1 MEREGPPAEGE
12 GPRAEGEGPPAEP
25 PRWVRRVAPA
35 DVDWGALVA
44 VPLLA
49 VLSALIVGAVLIVI
63 SEGPGAVLPAY
74 KALFQGAF
82 VGWGSVSETLLAS
95 SPLMLA
101 GLSVA
106 LGFRAGLFNIGAEG
120 QMTVGGLTAV
130 IVGVSLGALPA
141 VAHVPLALAAG
152 ILGGALWG
160 LIPGALRA
168 KTGAHEVITTI
179 MLNFIAYRALD
190 YILKQ
195 PLIQAEGRF
204 DPISQEV
211 PPSARLPRILTWLPV
226 EGAERLRLN
235 LGFLIALA
243 VAWLVYWLLFKSTVG
258 FEFRAVGANPSAAK
272 YGGMGVVGAVVLV
285 MATAGGLAGA
295 AGANETLGVLGKA
308 FPGFTALVGF
318 DAIALALLGRSH
330 PGGVVAASLL
340 FGALRVGG
348 RTMNTQTEVGIDLIV
363 VIQALIIVFIAAP
376 ELVRAIYRVKGGKGA
391 ERLTRGWST

>member
-1 MEREGPPAEGE
+1 MEREDPPAEGE
-12 GPRAEGEGPPAEP
+12 DPRAEGEGPPAEP

-74 KALFQGAF
+74 KALFRGAF
-82 VGWGSVSETLLAS
+82 IGWGSVSETLLAS
-95 SPLMLA
+95 TPLMLA

-130 IVGVSLGALPA
+130 IVGVSFEGLPT
-141 VAHVPLALAAG
+141 VVHLPLALAAG
-152 ILGGALWG
+152 VVGGAVWG

-179 MLNFIAYRALD
+179 MLNFIAFRSLD
-190 YILKQ
+190 YALKQ
-195 PLIQAEGRF
+195 PLVQAEGRF
-204 DPISQEV
+204 DPISEVV
-211 PPSARLPRILTWLPV
+211 PPSASLPKILTWLPV

-258 FEFRAVGANPSAAK
+258 FELRAVGANPSAAK
-272 YGGMGVVGAVVLV
+272 YGGMGVVGAIVLV
-285 MATAGGLAGA
+285 MAIAGGLGGA

-308 FPGFTALVGF
+308 FPGFTAMIGF

-376 ELVRAIYRVKGGKGA
+376 ELVRAIYRVKGGKAAG
-391 ERLTRGWST
+391 RLTRGWST

>member
-1 MEREGPPAEGE
+1 MEREGPP
-12 GPRAEGEGPPAEP
+12 AEGEGPPAEP

-95 SPLMLA
+95 TPLMLA

-130 IVGVSLGALPA
+130 IVGVSFEGLPA
-141 VAHVPLALAAG
+141 VVHLPLALIAG
-152 ILGGALWG
+152 VVGGAVWG

-179 MLNFIAYRALD
+179 MLNFIAFRSLD
-190 YILKQ
+190 YALKQ
-195 PLIQAEGRF
+195 PLVQAEGRF
-204 DPISQEV
+204 DPISEVV
-211 PPSARLPRILTWLPV
+211 PPSASLPKILTWLPV

-258 FEFRAVGANPSAAK
+258 FELRAVGANPSAAK
-272 YGGMGVVGAVVLV
+272 YGGMGVVGAIVLV
-285 MATAGGLAGA
+285 MAIAGGLGGA

-308 FPGFTALVGF
+308 FPGFTAMIGF

-330 PGGVVAASLL
+330 PAGVVAASLL

-376 ELVRAIYRVKGGKGA
+376 ELVRAIYRVKGGKAAG
-391 ERLTRGWST
+391 RLTRGWST

>member
-1 MEREGPPAEGE
+1 VSDEAKVEREGPP
-12 GPRAEGEGPPAEP
+12 AEGEGPPAEP

-63 SEGPGAVLPAY
+63 SEGPGAVLLAY

-95 SPLMLA
+95 TPLMLA

-120 QMTVGGLTAV
+120 QMTIGGLTAV
-130 IVGVSLGALPA
+130 IVGVSFEGLPA
-141 VAHVPLALAAG
+141 VVHLPLALIAG
-152 ILGGALWG
+152 VAGGAVWG

-179 MLNFIAYRALD
+179 MLNFIAFRSLD
-190 YILKQ
+190 YALKQ
-195 PLIQAEGRF
+195 PLVQAEGRF
-204 DPISQEV
+204 DPISEVV
-211 PPSARLPRILTWLPV
+211 PPSASLPKILTWLPV

-258 FEFRAVGANPSAAK
+258 FELRAVGANPSAAK
-272 YGGMGVVGAVVLV
+272 YGGMGVVGAIVLV
-285 MATAGGLAGA
+285 MAIAGGLGGA

-308 FPGFTALVGF
+308 FPGFTAMIGF

-376 ELVRAIYRVKGGKGA
+376 ELVRAIYRVKGGKAA